1 MLIHR
6 YVQKCKT

>member
-6 YVQKCKT
+6 R

>member
-6 YVQKCKT
+6 Y